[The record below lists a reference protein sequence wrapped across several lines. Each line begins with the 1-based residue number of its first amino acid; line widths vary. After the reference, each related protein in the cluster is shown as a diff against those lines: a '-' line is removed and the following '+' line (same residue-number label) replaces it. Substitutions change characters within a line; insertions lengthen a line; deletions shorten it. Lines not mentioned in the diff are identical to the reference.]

1 MARKNRE
8 RERDEQ
14 LAESRARAAACPGPI
29 SLESL
34 TELAASADPRE
45 RRLALALMQRE
56 IYERDV
62 PAIRFFPLARRLVG
76 DPDNICRWQ
85 ALFVV
90 SECIESHPEDV
101 WSVVLEYGDSPDEDM
116 RDGLACVVFEH
127 LLDEQFELVL
137 PKVRA
142 ALPERSPE
150 FCELVRWASGWIEKD
165 APRFRQVQQV
175 LRTAA
180 RGQPGR
186 ARRGP

>member
-8 RERDEQ
+8 RQRDEQ
-14 LAESRARAAACPGPI
+14 LAESRERAEAWPGPI
-29 SLESL
+29 TFESV
-34 TELAASADPRE
+34 TELATHTDPRE

-62 PAIRFFPLARRLVG
+62 PAFRFFPLARRLVG

-85 ALFVV
+85 GLFVI

-101 WSVVLEYGDSPDEDM
+101 WSAVLEYGDSPDEDM
-116 RDGLACVVFEH
+116 RSGVACVVFEH
-127 LLDEQFELVL
+127 LLEQQFELVL
-137 PKVRA
+137 PKLRA
-142 ALPERSPE
+142 ALPERSPD
-150 FCELVRWASGWIEKD
+150 FCDTIRMAAGWIEKD
-165 APRFRQVQQV
+165 APRFRRVQQV